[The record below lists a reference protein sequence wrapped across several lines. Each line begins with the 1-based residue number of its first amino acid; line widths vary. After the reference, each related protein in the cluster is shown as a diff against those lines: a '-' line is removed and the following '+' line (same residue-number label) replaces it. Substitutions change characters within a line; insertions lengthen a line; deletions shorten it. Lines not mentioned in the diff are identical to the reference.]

1 MPVVWEGIAVLS
13 RWSSILYTRRKLVLV
28 LSAVGLIVSIVLL
41 ATVAPDLSSE
51 GFVDED
57 AESARVDDALEEFG
71 RGGDSIIFLFDAEQP
86 VSDPAVRAAI
96 EDALLP
102 LAGDDR
108 LSAVLTTW
116 NTGNPGFVSTDGMST
131 YAVAQ
136 IAPDADVAPDDIAP
150 DVESAAEAAG
160 LTVNVTGGEAIGE
173 EIAKGVEDGLLR
185 AETVS
190 VPLTILIQLVV
201 FGGLIA
207 AGVPLLVGALAIVG
221 AIGVTFLL
229 STGTF
234 QSVFAVNIIT
244 MLGLGLGIDY
254 SLFMVARFREEIKH
268 RSAAEAIAV
277 SMGTVGKAILFS
289 GVTVIFGLA
298 ATQFFPLPALRSM
311 GQAGMVVVALALVYG
326 LSFLPALLSVL
337 GPRINAIPIGM
348 PGSRRRAAAPSEA
361 SGTESGFWH
370 MVAEAVMRRPVAILV
385 TVLVVLLVA
394 SIPFARLDLT
404 PGGPE
409 VLPEGNAVR
418 VAAERLNTDFA
429 GDEANP
435 IPVIVTAEDGDALSA
450 ASIAAVRAFVA
461 QSQAVP
467 NVVRVESVVS
477 DPNVPPGAWDG
488 YAGDLATL
496 PAPVQDAIGQ
506 TVRGDEMLV
515 AVVTN
520 VEGAELEDLV
530 RDLRD
535 LEPSGVSFEVGG
547 NAGAAVD
554 TVDGIAQGVVP
565 ALIFVFVGS
574 YLILL
579 LTFGSVFLPLKAIF
593 MTLLSIGASLG
604 ALVLVFQDGIGER
617 LLGFQASGEII
628 STTPILMFCILFGL
642 SMDYEVLMLSRI
654 QEEYLRTGDNR
665 MSVAHGLEQTAKVVT
680 GAALIMVVV
689 FGGFMLADI
698 VIIKSMGFGLALAV
712 LIDAT
717 IVRGL
722 LVPATMRLMGRW
734 NWWAPDW
741 LSRIVHRIG
750 LGHAETGSPASV
762 SAFVA
767 D

>member
-1 MPVVWEGIAVLS
+1 MLSVLG
-13 RWSSILYTRRKLVLV
+13 LV
-28 LSAVGLIVSIVLL
+28 VSIVLL

-51 GFVDED
+51 GFVDEN
-57 AESARVDDALEEFG
+57 AESARVEGVLEEFG
-71 RGGDSIIFLFDAEQP
+71 RGGDSIVFLFDAEQP

-96 EDALLP
+96 EGALAP
-102 LAGDDR
+102 LDGDDR

-136 IAPDADVAPDDIAP
+136 IAPDADVVPDDIAP
-150 DVESAAEAAG
+150 EVESAAEAAG

-173 EIAKGVEDGLLR
+173 EIAKEVEEGLLR

-190 VPLTILIQLVV
+190 IPLTILIQLVV

-207 AGVPLLVGALAIVG
+207 AGVPLLIGAFAIVG
-221 AIGVTFLL
+221 AIGVVFLF
-229 STGTF
+229 STETF
-234 QSVFAVNIIT
+234 QSIFAVNIIT

-268 RSAAEAIAV
+268 RSAADAIAV
-277 SMGTVGKAILFS
+277 SMTTVGKAILFS

-326 LSFLPALLSVL
+326 LSFLPALLAVL
-337 GPRINAIPIGM
+337 GPRINAISIGM
-348 PGSRRRAAAPSEA
+348 PGTRRRARRAAASGAPAAPSGSE
-361 SGTESGFWH
+361 GGFWH
-370 MVAEAVMRRPVAILV
+370 TVAEAVMHRPVVILV
-385 TVLVVLLVA
+385 TVLVVLLAA

-409 VLPEGNAVR
+409 VLPEGNPVR

-429 GDEANP
+429 GDEADP
-435 IPVIVTAEDGDALSA
+435 IPVIVTAEDGNALSA
-450 ASIAAVRAFVA
+450 ASIASVREFVA
-461 QSQAVP
+461 QAQAVP
-467 NVVRVESVVS
+467 NVIRIESIVS
-477 DPNVPPGAWDG
+477 APNVPADVWDG
-488 YAGDLATL
+488 YAGDPATL
-496 PAPVQDAIGQ
+496 PAELQGAIGQ
-506 TVRGDEMLV
+506 TVRGDQMLLS
-515 AVVTN
+515 VVTS
-520 VEGAELEDLV
+520 VEGSTLEDLV

-535 LEPSGVSFEVGG
+535 LRPAGISFEVGG
-547 NAGAAVD
+547 DAGAAVD
-554 TVDGIAQGVVP
+554 TIDGIASGVVP

-604 ALVLVFQDGIGER
+604 ALVLVFQDGIGES

-665 MSVAHGLEQTAKVVT
+665 ASVARGLEQTAKVVT

-741 LSRIVHRIG
+741 ITRIVHRVG
-750 LGHAETGSPASV
+750 LGHAETSSPASM

>member
-1 MPVVWEGIAVLS
+1 MLS
-13 RWSSILYTRRKLVLV
+13 RWGSLLYARRKLVLM
-28 LSAVGLIVSIVLL
+28 LSALGLIFSIVLL

-51 GFVDED
+51 GFVDEN
-57 AESARVDDALEEFG
+57 AESARVEDALEEFG
-71 RGGDSIIFLFDAEQP
+71 RGGDSIVFLFDAEQP
-86 VSDPAVRAAI
+86 VGDPAVRTAI
-96 EDALLP
+96 EEALAP

-108 LSAVLTTW
+108 LSSVLTTW
-116 NTGNPGFVSTDGMST
+116 NTGNPGFVSTEGMST

-136 IAPDADVAPDDIAP
+136 IAPDAEVVPDDIAP
-150 DVESAAEAAG
+150 AVESAAEAAG

-173 EIAKGVEDGLLR
+173 EIAKEVEEGLLR

-190 VPLTILIQLVV
+190 IPLTILIQLVV

-207 AGVPLLVGALAIVG
+207 AGVPLLVGALAIIG
-221 AIGVTFLL
+221 AIGVVFLF
-229 STGTF
+229 STETF

-268 RSAAEAIAV
+268 RSAADAIAV
-277 SMGTVGKAILFS
+277 SMSTVGKAIFFS

-326 LSFLPALLSVL
+326 LTFLPALLSVL
-337 GPRINAIPIGM
+337 GPRINAIAIGM
-348 PGSRRRAAAPSEA
+348 PGSRRRARHGATPGTPSGPAGSE
-361 SGTESGFWH
+361 GGFWH
-370 MVAEAVMRRPVAILV
+370 TVAEAVMRRPVAILA

-429 GDEANP
+429 GDEADP
-435 IPVIVTAEDGDALSA
+435 IPVIVTAEDGNALSA
-450 ASIAAVRAFVA
+450 ASIAGVQEFVA
-461 QSQAVP
+461 QAQAVP

-477 DPNVPPGAWDG
+477 DPNVPAGAWDG
-488 YAGDLATL
+488 YAGDPATL
-496 PAPVQDAIGQ
+496 PAELRSLIGA
-506 TVRGDEMLV
+506 TVRGDQMVLS
-515 AVVTN
+515 VVTS
-520 VEGAELEDLV
+520 VEGAALEDLV

-535 LEPSGVSFEVGG
+535 LHPAGIGIEVGG

-554 TVDGIAQGVVP
+554 TVDGIASGVVP
-565 ALIFVFVGS
+565 APDLRLRGQLPDPAADLRLGLPAPEGDLHDAAVDRSLAGGPGPRLPGRHRGEPARIPGYRRDHLDHADPDVLHPLRPEHGLRGADALADPGGVPAHRQQPGVG
-574 YLILL
+574 
-579 LTFGSVFLPLKAIF
+579 
-593 MTLLSIGASLG
+593 
-604 ALVLVFQDGIGER
+604 R
-617 LLGFQASGEII
+617 
-628 STTPILMFCILFGL
+628 
-642 SMDYEVLMLSRI
+642 R
-654 QEEYLRTGDNR
+654 
-665 MSVAHGLEQTAKVVT
+665 GLEQTAKVIT

-734 NWWAPDW
+734 NWWAPGW
-741 LSRIVHRIG
+741 ITSIVHRIG
-750 LGHAETGSPASV
+750 LGHAESAAPASV
-762 SAFVA
+762 SALVA